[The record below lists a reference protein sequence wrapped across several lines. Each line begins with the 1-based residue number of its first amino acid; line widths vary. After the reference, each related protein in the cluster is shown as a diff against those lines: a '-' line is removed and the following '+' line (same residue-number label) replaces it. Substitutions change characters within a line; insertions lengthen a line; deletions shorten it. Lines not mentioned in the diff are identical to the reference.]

1 MSITCAR
8 LSAAHNNSTKTAAV
22 ATQIFITGTP
32 AARECERVR
41 RCSLQKRLCILHA
54 TRVCRW
60 AARSASRLQAVM
72 NPSVYADPIY
82 TAPKR
87 EHFARPPLT
96 PNSKE
101 RLMDDDAL
109 FIVKPRRLAAD
120 DHHPLLT

>member
-72 NPSVYADPIY
+72 NPYRLRRSDLYRP
-82 TAPKR
+82 
-87 EHFARPPLT
+87 EARTLRSAAT
-96 PNSKE
+96 HYQLE
-101 RLMDDDAL
+101 RAT
-109 FIVKPRRLAAD
+109 
-120 DHHPLLT
+120 HG